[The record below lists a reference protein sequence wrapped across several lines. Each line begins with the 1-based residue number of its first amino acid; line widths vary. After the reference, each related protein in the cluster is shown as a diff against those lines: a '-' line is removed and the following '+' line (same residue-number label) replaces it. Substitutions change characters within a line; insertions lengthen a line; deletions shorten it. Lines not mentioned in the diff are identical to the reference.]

1 MYGSFPF
8 WGCANEVVNCHLIFI
23 SKVGFYDLWISE
35 MKGRFIPSLKNW
47 FNDAFRFKGCP
58 NCPPLS
64 KYVVKHRSLTSD
76 FS

>member
-8 WGCANEVVNCHLIFI
+8 WGCANEVVNCHLIVI

-35 MKGRFIPSLKNW
+35 MKGRFIPSSKNW
-47 FNDAFRFKGCP
+47 FYYAFQFKGCP
-58 NCPPLS
+58 NRPPLS
-64 KYVVKHRSLTSD
+64 KYAVKHRSLTSD